1 MWFLDLI
8 STIIQNMLIF
18 FSVKSCL
25 KPNKEEEKKIYFIS
39 CIIFLV
45 AFLAFYRPYKWI
57 ELCLPFLSIILP
69 CIFFWRNRYNA
80 VMAYTLSMF
89 IINIVGIFLIDII
102 FFTANC
108 MLPSKYID
116 YEYSILIYIFSFII
130 NLIIAKN
137 VRYIKRIYDFLV
149 EGRFLMLLII
159 LQFLIGYMSL
169 LRNEYN
175 SYSRKI
181 TKIMMLIIFLMVI
194 FMMIF
199 LYINNRKSNK
209 IFILFNQLNKTNS
222 ELREIKHRNE
232 LELYSLYNSC
242 CFNDK
247 EYVKSY
253 FKNIIASKEMIFS
266 KGDTSNKS
274 ILELV
279 LDRAKDNNIEVFIKE
294 EVDIDLIDIDELEF
308 FRITSNIVNN
318 AITAINNG
326 NEKGIITIKSYKKNK
341 NIFVKI
347 RNNGPKIAEE
357 NLENIFEEGFTT
369 KVKDNDNHGFG
380 LNIVKELVE
389 KNNGYIRVESNE
401 EFTEFTIVLNLKI
414 T

>member
-8 STIIQNMLIF
+8 STIMQNMLVF

-39 CIIFLV
+39 CIIFL
-45 AFLAFYRPYKWI
+45 ASFFAFYRPYKWI
-57 ELCLPFLSIILP
+57 ELYLPFLSVILP
-69 CIFFWRNRYNA
+69 CIFFGRNRYNA

-89 IINIVGIFLIDII
+89 IVSIVGVFLINII
-102 FFTANC
+102 FFTVNC
-108 MLPSKYID
+108 MLPPEYID
-116 YEYSILIYIFSFII
+116 YEYGILVYIFSFIV
-130 NLIIAKN
+130 NLIIIKN
-137 VRYIKRIYDFLV
+137 VRHIKKIYELLLEGKFLV
-149 EGRFLMLLII
+149 LSII
-159 LQFLIGYMSL
+159 LNCLIAYMGL
-169 LRNEYN
+169 IRNVYY
-175 SYSRKI
+175 SFSRKM
-181 TKIMMLIIFLMVI
+181 TKMMMLIIFLMII
-194 FMMIF
+194 FMIIF
-199 LYINNRKSNK
+199 LYINNKKSNK
-209 IFILFNQLNKTNS
+209 ILILFNQLNKTNS

-232 LELYSLYNSC
+232 LELYYLYSSC

-247 EYVKSY
+247 EYVKLY
-253 FKNIIASKEMIFS
+253 LKNIIASKEMIS
-266 KGDTSNKS
+266 LRGDASNKS

-294 EVDIDLIDIDELEF
+294 EVDIDLVDIDELEF

-326 NEKGIITIKSYKKNK
+326 NEKGIITVKSYRKKK
-341 NIFVKI
+341 NIFVTI

-357 NLENIFEEGFTT
+357 NLENIFKEGFTT
-369 KVKDNDNHGFG
+369 KVKDNDDHGFG